1 MSKILLSIDWDYFIP
16 ISEKWSGSYIENKR
30 NIMLI
35 WYKRYF
41 ENKRNGND
49 IERSI
54 RIGNEL
60 YSFIGN
66 MRKYFK
72 FSKSARMYVSDSHK
86 FSYDIALKNKCESVI
101 NIDAHSDLGYG
112 GIKSLE
118 FEVNCANW
126 LGKLLKNNII
136 KNANVVYSPYTR
148 EYKEEFS
155 EINNNFNIDYPKLE
169 YILEYVSNI
178 KIDTIHVCR
187 SGSWTPPW
195 LDDFFNKFIHL
206 FNIPYKIIDCSLRSW
221 HPEKLTLADR
231 IYMCI

>member
-1 MSKILLSIDWDYFIP
+1 MSKTLLSIDWDYFIP
-16 ISEKWSGSYIENKR
+16 IKESWSGSYIENKR

-41 ENKRNGND
+41 ESKRHGNN
-49 IERSI
+49 IEKSI
-54 RIGNEL
+54 RVGNEL
-60 YSFIGN
+60 YRFICN

-72 FSKSARMYVSDSHK
+72 LRKNIKMYVSDSHK

-101 NIDAHSDLGYG
+101 NVDAHSDLGYG

-136 KNANVVYSPYTR
+136 KSANIIYSPYTM

-155 EINNNFNIDYPKLE
+155 EINNKFNVNYTQLE
-169 YILEYVSNI
+169 HISDM
-178 KIDTIHVCR
+178 KIEAIHICR

-195 LDDFFNKFIHL
+195 LDDFFNKFIHS
-206 FNIPYKIIDCSLRSW
+206 FSIPYKTMDCPLRSW

>member
-16 ISEKWSGSYIENKR
+16 IKESWSGSYIENKR

-41 ENKRNGND
+41 ESKRHGND
-49 IERSI
+49 IEKSI
-54 RIGNEL
+54 RVGNEL
-60 YSFIGN
+60 HRFICN

-72 FSKSARMYVSDSHK
+72 FRKNIKMYVSDSHK
-86 FSYDIALKNKCESVI
+86 FSYDIALKSKCESVI

-136 KNANVVYSPYTR
+136 KSANIIYSPYTM
-148 EYKEEFS
+148 ECKEEFS
-155 EINNNFNIDYPKLE
+155 EINNKFNVNYTQLE
-169 YILEYVSNI
+169 YISDM
-178 KIDTIHVCR
+178 KIEAIHICR

-195 LDDFFNKFIHL
+195 LDDFFNKFVHS
-206 FNIPYKIIDCSLRSW
+206 FNIPYKIMDCPLRSW
-221 HPEKLTLADR
+221 YPEKLTLADR